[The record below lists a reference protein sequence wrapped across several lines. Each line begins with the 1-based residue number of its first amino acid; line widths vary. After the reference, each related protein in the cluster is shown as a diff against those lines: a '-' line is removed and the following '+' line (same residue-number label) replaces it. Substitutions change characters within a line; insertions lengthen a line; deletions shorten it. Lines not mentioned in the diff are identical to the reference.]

1 MSKGEPSKLASRPP
15 EPLPDTATGG
25 PEAGGL
31 ERIALLRSLTPE
43 QRAAVARQCRWRRF
57 AADEQ
62 LIDHWAD
69 TRDVGFVVEGRV
81 RVLSHSAGGREIS
94 FSDIEAGELVGEMSA
109 LDGRPRSASV
119 VALTE
124 GALVAFLPAR
134 PFQELATAHP
144 ELAMAMMLR
153 LCDKLRGA
161 TDRIMELST
170 LGANNRVHAELL
182 RLAKRGKRQGLA
194 AIIAPIPVHS
204 DIAARVSTTR
214 ETVARVLSDLTRD
227 GLVERRPDAL
237 VVCDLG
243 RLEML
248 VEDVRGGV

>member
-1 MSKGEPSKLASRPP
+1 MTKPDSPADGLA
-15 EPLPDTATGG
+15 
-25 PEAGGL
+25 EASAADASAVGL
-31 ERIALLRSLTPE
+31 DRIALLRPLSAD

-57 AADEQ
+57 APDEQ

-69 TRDVGFVVEGRV
+69 TRDVAFLVEGRV

-94 FSDIEAGELVGEMSA
+94 FNDIEAGELVGEMSA

-119 VALTE
+119 VALGE
-124 GALVAFLPAR
+124 GALVAFLPAK
-134 PFQELATAHP
+134 PFQALVTAHP
-144 ELAMAMMLR
+144 ELAMATMLR

-182 RLAKRGKRQGLA
+182 RLAKRGSRQGAA

-227 GLVERRPDAL
+227 GMLERRPDAL
-237 VVCDLG
+237 VVRDLS

-248 VEDVRGGV
+248 VEDVRGGA

>member
-1 MSKGEPSKLASRPP
+1 MSKSDSLANA
-15 EPLPDTATGG
+15 LPDTPADS
-25 PEAGGL
+25 PAAGL
-31 ERIALLRSLTPE
+31 DRIELLHPLSAD

-57 AADEQ
+57 APDEQ

-69 TRDVGFVVEGRV
+69 TRDVAFVVEGRV
-81 RVLSHSAGGREIS
+81 RVLSHSANGREIS
-94 FSDIEAGELVGEMSA
+94 FSDVDAGELVGEMSA

-119 VALTE
+119 VALE
-124 GALVAFLPAR
+124 DGALIAFLPAK
-134 PFQELATAHP
+134 PFQTLVTAHP

-182 RLAKRGKRQGLA
+182 RLARRA
-194 AIIAPIPVHS
+194 ARHGASAVITPIPVHS

-214 ETVARVLSDLTRD
+214 ETVARVLNDLTRD
-227 GLVERRPDAL
+227 GMLERRSDAL
-237 VVCDLG
+237 VVRDLPG
-243 RLEML
+243 LELL
-248 VEDVRGGV
+248 VEDVRGGA

>member
-1 MSKGEPSKLASRPP
+1 MTRSDSLPDA
-15 EPLPDTATGG
+15 LPDTPADT
-25 PEAGGL
+25 PAAGL
-31 ERIALLRSLTPE
+31 DRIELLRPLSAD

-57 AADEQ
+57 APDEQ
-62 LIDHWAD
+62 LIDHWAE

-94 FSDIEAGELVGEMSA
+94 FSDIDAGEQVGEMSA

-119 VALTE
+119 VALEE
-124 GALVAFLPAR
+124 GALIAFLPAK
-134 PFQELATAHP
+134 PFQTLVTAHP

-182 RLAKRGKRQGLA
+182 RLARRASLQGSSA
-194 AIIAPIPVHS
+194 VIAPIPVHS

-227 GLVERRPDAL
+227 GMLERRSDAL
-237 VVCDLG
+237 VVRDLP
-243 RLEML
+243 RLELL
-248 VEDVRGGV
+248 VEDVRGGA

>member
-1 MSKGEPSKLASRPP
+1 MSKAELPKHEAATDPP
-15 EPLPDTATGG
+15 P
-25 PEAGGL
+25 AGL
-31 ERIALLRSLTPE
+31 DRIALLRPLTPE

-57 AADEQ
+57 SADEQ
-62 LIDHWAD
+62 LIDHWGD
-69 TRDVGFVVEGRV
+69 TRDVAFVVEGRV

-94 FSDIEAGELVGEMSA
+94 FSDIDAGEPVGEMSA

-119 VALTE
+119 VALAD

-134 PFQELATAHP
+134 PFQELVTGHP
-144 ELAMAMMLR
+144 ELAQAMLLR

-182 RLAKRGKRQGLA
+182 RLAKRGKRQGVVAL
-194 AIIAPIPVHS
+194 IAPIPVHS

-227 GLVERRPDAL
+227 GMLERRPDAL
-237 VVCDLG
+237 VVRDLP

-248 VEDVRGGV
+248 VEDVRGAV

>member
-1 MSKGEPSKLASRPP
+1 MTNSDSLPDA
-15 EPLPDTATGG
+15 LPDTPADT
-25 PEAGGL
+25 PAAGL
-31 ERIALLRSLTPE
+31 DRIELLRPLSAG

-57 AADEQ
+57 APDEQ
-62 LIDHWAD
+62 LIDHWAE
-69 TRDVGFVVEGRV
+69 TRDVAFVVEGRV

-94 FSDIEAGELVGEMSA
+94 FSDIDAGELVGEMSA

-119 VALTE
+119 VALEE
-124 GALVAFLPAR
+124 GALIAFLPAK
-134 PFQELATAHP
+134 PFQTLVTAHP

-182 RLAKRGKRQGLA
+182 RLARRASRQGA
-194 AIIAPIPVHS
+194 SAVITPIPVHS

-227 GLVERRPDAL
+227 GMLERRSDAL
-237 VVCDLG
+237 VVRDLP
-243 RLEML
+243 RLELL
-248 VEDVRGGV
+248 VEDVRGGA

>member
-1 MSKGEPSKLASRPP
+1 MSKSDSLANA
-15 EPLPDTATGG
+15 LPDTPADT
-25 PEAGGL
+25 PTAGL
-31 ERIALLRSLTPE
+31 DRIELLRPLSAD

-57 AADEQ
+57 APDEQ
-62 LIDHWAD
+62 LIDHWAE

-94 FSDIEAGELVGEMSA
+94 FSDIDAGELVGEMSA

-119 VALTE
+119 VALEE
-124 GALVAFLPAR
+124 GALIAFLPAK
-134 PFQELATAHP
+134 PFQALVTAHP

-182 RLAKRGKRQGLA
+182 RLARRASRQGA
-194 AIIAPIPVHS
+194 SAVITPIPVHS

-227 GLVERRPDAL
+227 GMLERRSDAL
-237 VVCDLG
+237 VVRDLP
-243 RLEML
+243 RLELL
-248 VEDVRGGV
+248 VEDVRGGA

>member
-1 MSKGEPSKLASRPP
+1 MSKSDSLANA
-15 EPLPDTATGG
+15 LPDTPADT
-25 PEAGGL
+25 PAVGL
-31 ERIALLRSLTPE
+31 DRIELLHPLSAD

-57 AADEQ
+57 APDEQ
-62 LIDHWAD
+62 LIDHWAE
-69 TRDVGFVVEGRV
+69 TRDVAFVVEGRV

-94 FSDIEAGELVGEMSA
+94 FSDIDAGELVGEMSA

-119 VALTE
+119 VALEE
-124 GALVAFLPAR
+124 GALIAFLPAK
-134 PFQELATAHP
+134 PFQTLVAAHP

-182 RLAKRGKRQGLA
+182 RLARRASRQGA
-194 AIIAPIPVHS
+194 SAVITPIPVHS

-227 GLVERRPDAL
+227 GMLERRSNAL
-237 VVCDLG
+237 VVRDLP
-243 RLEML
+243 RLELL
-248 VEDVRGGV
+248 VEDVRGGA

>member
-1 MSKGEPSKLASRPP
+1 MSKSDSLANA
-15 EPLPDTATGG
+15 LPDTPADT
-25 PEAGGL
+25 PAAGL
-31 ERIALLRSLTPE
+31 DRIELLHPLSAD

-57 AADEQ
+57 APDEQ
-62 LIDHWAD
+62 LIDHWAE
-69 TRDVGFVVEGRV
+69 TRDVAFVVEGRV

-94 FSDIEAGELVGEMSA
+94 FSDIDAGELVGEMSA

-119 VALTE
+119 VALEE
-124 GALVAFLPAR
+124 GALIAFLPAK
-134 PFQELATAHP
+134 PFQTLVAAHP

-182 RLAKRGKRQGLA
+182 RLARRASRQGA
-194 AIIAPIPVHS
+194 SAVITPIPVHS

-227 GLVERRPDAL
+227 GMLERRSNAL
-237 VVCDLG
+237 VVRDLP
-243 RLEML
+243 RLELL
-248 VEDVRGGV
+248 VEDVRGGA

>member
-1 MSKGEPSKLASRPP
+1 MSKSDSLANA
-15 EPLPDTATGG
+15 LPDTPADT
-25 PEAGGL
+25 PAAGL
-31 ERIALLRSLTPE
+31 DRIELLRPLSAD

-57 AADEQ
+57 APDEQ
-62 LIDHWAD
+62 LIDHWAE

-94 FSDIEAGELVGEMSA
+94 FSDIDAGEVVGEMSA

-119 VALTE
+119 VALEE
-124 GALVAFLPAR
+124 GALIAFLPAK
-134 PFQELATAHP
+134 PFQTLVAAHP

-182 RLAKRGKRQGLA
+182 RLARRASRQGA
-194 AIIAPIPVHS
+194 SAVITPIPVHS

-227 GLVERRPDAL
+227 GMLERRSDAL
-237 VVCDLG
+237 VVRDLP
-243 RLEML
+243 RLELL
-248 VEDVRGGV
+248 VEDVRGGA

>member
-1 MSKGEPSKLASRPP
+1 MSKSDSLADA
-15 EPLPDTATGG
+15 LPDTPAGG
-25 PEAGGL
+25 PAAGL
-31 ERIALLRSLTPE
+31 DRIALLRPLSAD

-57 AADEQ
+57 APDEQ
-62 LIDHWAD
+62 LIDHWAE
-69 TRDVGFVVEGRV
+69 TRDVAFVVEGRV

-94 FSDIEAGELVGEMSA
+94 FSDIDAGELVGEMSA

-119 VALTE
+119 VALEE
-124 GALVAFLPAR
+124 GALVAFLPAK
-134 PFQELATAHP
+134 PFQTLVTAHP

-170 LGANNRVHAELL
+170 LAANNRVHAELL
-182 RLAKRGKRQGLA
+182 RLARRASRQGA
-194 AIIAPIPVHS
+194 SAIITPIPVHS

-227 GLVERRPDAL
+227 GMLERRSDAL
-237 VVCDLG
+237 VVRDLP
-243 RLEML
+243 RLELL
-248 VEDVRGGV
+248 VEDVRGGA

>member
-1 MSKGEPSKLASRPP
+1 MTKSDSLPDA
-15 EPLPDTATGG
+15 LPDTPADT
-25 PEAGGL
+25 PVAGL
-31 ERIALLRSLTPE
+31 DRIELLRPLSTD

-57 AADEQ
+57 APDEQ
-62 LIDHWAD
+62 LIDHWAE

-94 FSDIEAGELVGEMSA
+94 FSDIDAGEQVGEMSA

-119 VALTE
+119 VALEE
-124 GALVAFLPAR
+124 GALIAFLPAK
-134 PFQELATAHP
+134 PFQTLVTAHP

-182 RLAKRGKRQGLA
+182 RLARRASRQGSSA
-194 AIIAPIPVHS
+194 VITPIPVHS

-227 GLVERRPDAL
+227 GMLERRSDAL
-237 VVCDLG
+237 VVRDLP
-243 RLEML
+243 RLELL
-248 VEDVRGGV
+248 VEDVRGGA

>member
-1 MSKGEPSKLASRPP
+1 MTRTDSLPDA
-15 EPLPDTATGG
+15 LPDTPADT
-25 PEAGGL
+25 PAAGL
-31 ERIALLRSLTPE
+31 DRIELLRPLSAD

-57 AADEQ
+57 APDEQ

-69 TRDVGFVVEGRV
+69 TRDVAFVVEGRV

-94 FSDIEAGELVGEMSA
+94 FSDIEAGELAGEMSA

-119 VALTE
+119 VALEE
-124 GALVAFLPAR
+124 GALIAFLPAK
-134 PFQELATAHP
+134 PFQILVAAHP

-170 LGANNRVHAELL
+170 LGANNRIHAELL
-182 RLAKRGKRQGLA
+182 RLARRASRQGA
-194 AIIAPIPVHS
+194 SAVITPIPVHS

-227 GLVERRPDAL
+227 GMLERRSDAL
-237 VVCDLG
+237 VVRDLQ
-243 RLEML
+243 RLELL
-248 VEDVRGGV
+248 VEDVRGGA

>member
-1 MSKGEPSKLASRPP
+1 MTKSDSLPDA
-15 EPLPDTATGG
+15 LPDTPADT
-25 PEAGGL
+25 PAAGL
-31 ERIALLRSLTPE
+31 DRIELLRPLSAD

-57 AADEQ
+57 APDEQ
-62 LIDHWAD
+62 LIDHWAE

-94 FSDIEAGELVGEMSA
+94 FSDIDAGEQVGEMSA

-119 VALTE
+119 VALEE
-124 GALVAFLPAR
+124 GALIAFLPAK
-134 PFQELATAHP
+134 PFQTLVTAHP

-182 RLAKRGKRQGLA
+182 RLARRASLQGSSA
-194 AIIAPIPVHS
+194 VITPIPVHS

-227 GLVERRPDAL
+227 GMLERRSDAL
-237 VVCDLG
+237 VVRDLP
-243 RLEML
+243 RLELL
-248 VEDVRGGV
+248 VEDVRGGA

>member
-1 MSKGEPSKLASRPP
+1 MSKSDSLADA
-15 EPLPDTATGG
+15 LPDTPAD
-25 PEAGGL
+25 PPAAGL
-31 ERIALLRSLTPE
+31 DRIELLRPLSAD

-57 AADEQ
+57 GPDEQ
-62 LIDHWAD
+62 LIDHWAE
-69 TRDVGFVVEGRV
+69 TRDVAFVVEGQV

-94 FSDIEAGELVGEMSA
+94 FSDIDAGELVGEMSA

-119 VALTE
+119 VALEE
-124 GALVAFLPAR
+124 GALVAFLPAK
-134 PFQELATAHP
+134 PFQTLVTAHP

-182 RLAKRGKRQGLA
+182 RLARRAARQGA
-194 AIIAPIPVHS
+194 SAIITPIPVHS

-227 GLVERRPDAL
+227 GMLERRSDAL
-237 VVCDLG
+237 VVRDLP
-243 RLEML
+243 RLELL
-248 VEDVRGGV
+248 VEDVRGGA

>member
-1 MSKGEPSKLASRPP
+1 MSKSDSPANA
-15 EPLPDTATGG
+15 LPDTPADT
-25 PEAGGL
+25 PAAGL
-31 ERIALLRSLTPE
+31 DRIELLHPLSAD

-57 AADEQ
+57 APDEQ
-62 LIDHWAD
+62 LIDHWAE
-69 TRDVGFVVEGRV
+69 TRDVAFVVEGRV

-94 FSDIEAGELVGEMSA
+94 FSDIDAGELVGEMSA

-119 VALTE
+119 VALEE
-124 GALVAFLPAR
+124 GALIAFLPAK
-134 PFQELATAHP
+134 PFQTLVAAHP

-182 RLAKRGKRQGLA
+182 RLARRASRQGA
-194 AIIAPIPVHS
+194 SAVITPIPVHS

-227 GLVERRPDAL
+227 GMLERRSNAL
-237 VVCDLG
+237 VVRDLP
-243 RLEML
+243 RLELL
-248 VEDVRGGV
+248 VEDVRGGA

>member
-1 MSKGEPSKLASRPP
+1 MSKSDSLANA
-15 EPLPDTATGG
+15 LPDTPADT
-25 PEAGGL
+25 PAAGL
-31 ERIALLRSLTPE
+31 DRIELLHPLSAD

-57 AADEQ
+57 APDEQ
-62 LIDHWAD
+62 LIDHWAE
-69 TRDVGFVVEGRV
+69 TRDVAFVVEGRV

-94 FSDIEAGELVGEMSA
+94 FSDIDAGELVGEMSA

-119 VALTE
+119 VALEE
-124 GALVAFLPAR
+124 GALIAFLPAK
-134 PFQELATAHP
+134 PFQTLVAAHP

-182 RLAKRGKRQGLA
+182 RLARRASRQGA
-194 AIIAPIPVHS
+194 SAVITPIPVHS

-227 GLVERRPDAL
+227 GMLERRSDAL
-237 VVCDLG
+237 VVRDLP
-243 RLEML
+243 RLELL
-248 VEDVRGGV
+248 VEDVRGGA